1 MINISFKYQIHEIL
15 LDYENQIIKYSYFKN
30 IAINIKKFRSV
41 NNISVEKL
49 CDQTNISPRVMSK
62 INKGQYT
69 KLTILECEKI
79 AFILKIKI
87 DELFK

>member
-1 MINISFKYQIHEIL
+1 MKIRLLNIHIL
-15 LDYENQIIKYSYFKN
+15 NN

>member
-1 MINISFKYQIHEIL
+1 MKIRLLNIHIL
-15 LDYENQIIKYSYFKN
+15 NN
-30 IAINIKKFRSV
+30 IANNLKKFRSV
-41 NNISVEKL
+41 NNISIEKL
-49 CDQTNISPRVMSK
+49 CNQTNISPRVMSK

>member
-1 MINISFKYQIHEIL
+1 MKIRLLNIHIL
-15 LDYENQIIKYSYFKN
+15 NN

-49 CDQTNISPRVMSK
+49 CYQTNISPRVMSK

-79 AFILKIKI
+79 SFILKIKI

>member
-1 MINISFKYQIHEIL
+1 MKIRLLNIHIL
-15 LDYENQIIKYSYFKN
+15 NN
-30 IAINIKKFRSV
+30 IANNLKKFRSV
-41 NNISVEKL
+41 NNISIEKL

-79 AFILKIKI
+79 SFVLKIKI
-87 DELFK
+87 NDLLK

>member
-1 MINISFKYQIHEIL
+1 MKIRLLNIHIL
-15 LDYENQIIKYSYFKN
+15 NN

-41 NNISVEKL
+41 NNISIEKL

>member
-1 MINISFKYQIHEIL
+1 MKIRLLNIHIL
-15 LDYENQIIKYSYFKN
+15 NN
-30 IAINIKKFRSV
+30 IANNLKKFRSV

-79 AFILKIKI
+79 AFVLKIK
-87 DELFK
+87 LYHLLK